1 MVFLTINHS
10 SQSEA
15 SPSCNVISLCTS
27 TFVLRARVE
36 PAAYYSPP
44 LYQLSY
50 QRTHM
55 PQLFKFQMQELY
67 QRFDLLNQ
75 RFTGLNN
82 YLLMLIKIKQ
92 CVLPVDCCTVAR
104 GLQLSVFLLQV
115 SLSALPRIPTEINWI
130 VQLKVAETDA
140 TICFVGLINRLQIL
154 IKLLNNICICAAI
167 VLYRILVYLKV
178 FFKSVSQ
185 R

>member
-1 MVFLTINHS
+1 MS
-10 SQSEA
+10 S
-15 SPSCNVISLCTS
+15 L
-27 TFVLRARVE
+27 FVQAHLSFE
-36 PAAYYSPP
+36 PELNQQPKDAYYSPP

-178 FFKSVSQ
+178 FF
-185 R
+185 